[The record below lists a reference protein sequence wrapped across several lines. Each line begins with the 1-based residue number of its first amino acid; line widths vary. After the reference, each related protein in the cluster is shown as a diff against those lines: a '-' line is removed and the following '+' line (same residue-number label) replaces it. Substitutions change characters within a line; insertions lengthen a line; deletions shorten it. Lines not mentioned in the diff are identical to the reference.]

1 MATGRQMLEAVLAA
15 VERQPDASELRINQF
30 DIGDLL
36 KLNAVELQE
45 LGVAEEQ
52 VEQIVTDLSK
62 EGLAELSDWIGTR
75 LVEDKDQKN
84 LIPGEGIRR
93 TAGIWA
99 DGNDDPDAIVEEIRR
114 LRNPR
119 LG

>member
-1 MATGRQMLEAVLAA
+1 MATGLQMLEAVLAA
-15 VERQPDASELRINQF
+15 VKRQPGASELRINQF
-30 DIGDLL
+30 DLEDLL
-36 KLNAVELQE
+36 KLNAVELRE
-45 LGVAEEQ
+45 LDVADEQ
-52 VEQIVTDLSK
+52 ANRIVTDLSK
-62 EGLAELSDWIGTR
+62 ESLAELSEWIGVA

-114 LRNPR
+114 LRNPTLR
-119 LG
+119 